1 SIHRVDGP
9 RSAGT
14 KSTGPALQNG
24 GNRAPEVSVGSEC
37 ACFPI
42 EPGGPLVRN
51 RKSGKHEVPDHKVRD
66 EGAARPES
74 EEGPATQSGHLFH
87 RDDRSGSPDRGS
99 SDDNGSH
106 SRGPYT
112 QPPIPTLPLSMDRA
126 VEGPEIAGRE
136 HDDAGPRKMCLCAP
150 QPQGFPQVAEKMF
163 RTNDEL
169 GLFHRTT
176 AYSRRAP
183 SPSRSIRSKRRR
195 GAASSEVTPWPPASV
210 GAAWPPSTLLLTK
223 TFSSSARP
231 FRRKDQMTVLPPST
245 RIVFTSRAARRSRRA
260 CKSTSSLPRRMT
272 SAPGNERSLSSDVT
286 INVGALPSNT
296 WAESGILPSE
306 SKITRRGFRPFA
318 YSDFTVNFGSSFR
331 TVPTPTRIASTAA
344 RRRCTR
350 RRSSSLLNRTPFPS
364 GCAIFPSTLIA
375 ALMITR
381 GRTAIRWD
389 GRITTLRV
397 RSEL

>member
-1 SIHRVDGP
+1 DRRGASCFSPRNHVNEQPPGPSLSSQKPRVLEPGIPFSATELVGNDEEARGPNTSMPRDRPKGGGLHLDRDDPACDQLASSRARLSIHRVDGP

-42 EPGGPLVRN
+42 EPRGPLVRN
-51 RKSGKHEVPDHKVRD
+51 RKGGKHEVPDHKVRD
-66 EGAARPES
+66 EGAARAEG
-74 EEGPATQSGHLFH
+74 EKGPATQSGHLFH

-136 HDDAGPRKMCLCAP
+136 HDDADPRKMRLCAT
-150 QPQGFPQVAEKMF
+150 QPQGCPQITEKMF

-169 GLFHRTT
+169 GLSHRTT

-210 GAAWPPSTLLLTK
+210 GAAWPPSTRLLTK

-231 FRRKDQMTVLPPST
+231 FRRKDQMTVLPP
-245 RIVFTSRAARRSRRA
+245 
-260 CKSTSSLPRRMT
+260 
-272 SAPGNERSLSSDVT
+272 
-286 INVGALPSNT
+286 
-296 WAESGILPSE
+296 
-306 SKITRRGFRPFA
+306 
-318 YSDFTVNFGSSFR
+318 
-331 TVPTPTRIASTAA
+331 
-344 RRRCTR
+344 
-350 RRSSSLLNRTPFPS
+350 
-364 GCAIFPSTLIA
+364 
-375 ALMITR
+375 
-381 GRTAIRWD
+381 
-389 GRITTLRV
+389 
-397 RSEL
+397 